1 MDTHNTD
8 YENKMIEAFI
18 NKPEKTLWYQNA
30 FSKFNI
36 NGIDS
41 MKWVWS
47 WWAFGGGWAFLLYR
61 KQYIPA
67 IILFALVLLTTAIP
81 FAGFLLMILAG
92 GFSTYFIYKGYKK
105 KKEEIEAKIEDEETR
120 IETMRAVGGYNTWVI
135 IVYIFFNLIVFT
147 YIALTVFT
155 LLGLK

>member
-1 MDTHNTD
+1 MYTNNNE
-8 YENKMIEAFI
+8 YEKKMIEAFV

-30 FSKFNI
+30 FSKFDI

-67 IILFALVLLTTAIP
+67 IVLFILSVITGAIP
-81 FAGFLLMILAG
+81 FASILLMILSG
-92 GFSTYFIYKGYKK
+92 GFSTYFVYKGYKN
-105 KKEEIEAKIEDEETR
+105 KKEEIESKIDDINKR
-120 IETMRAVGGYNTWVI
+120 IETMREVGGYNQWVVWVYALFSAFI
-135 IVYIFFNLIVFT
+135 LLYIVAAV
-147 YIALTVFT
+147 AT
-155 LLGLK
+155 LVTPQ

>member
-1 MDTHNTD
+1 METQRDD
-8 YENKMIEAFI
+8 YENKMIEAFV

-67 IILFALVLLTTAIP
+67 IVLFILTVLVGGIP
-81 FAGFLLMILAG
+81 FAGLLLMVLSG
-92 GFSTYFIYKGYKK
+92 GFATYFIYKGYRK
-105 KKEEIEAKIEDEETR
+105 KKEEIEAKITDTQTR
-120 IETMRAVGGYNTWVI
+120 IETMREVGGYNQWVVW
-135 IVYIFFNLIVFT
+135 VYIAFT
-147 YIALTVFT
+147 TIMFLYIFSSVMT
-155 LLGLK
+155 LLSH